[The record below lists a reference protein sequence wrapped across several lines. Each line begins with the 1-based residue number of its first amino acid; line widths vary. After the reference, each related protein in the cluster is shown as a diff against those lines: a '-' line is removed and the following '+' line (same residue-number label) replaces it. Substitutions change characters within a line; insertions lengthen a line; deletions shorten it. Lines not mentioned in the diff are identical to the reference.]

1 MTVCLQLGWG
11 VLFASNLYYSLV
23 SFRTVFL
30 YFCHDDGF
38 SSRGRLLGSIVTDRL
53 FSDTIMLSP
62 FGSMSRSIS
71 SLLLHLS
78 FRFVEICLFPIHS
91 CKLEISIIMWYQNSV
106 PNIFTQLHI
115 STYIFG
121 EVVVTT
127 SFYIFSVVIT
137 TAPHW
142 SSLVYYVYFW
152 SGNNHHRLLSPV

>member
-11 VLFASNLYYSLV
+11 GLFASDPYSSLV
-23 SFRTVFL
+23 SFRTVFV
-30 YFCHDDGF
+30 YCRQGDGF
-38 SSRGRLLGSIVTDRL
+38 SSQGRLLGSIVMDRL
-53 FSDTIMLSP
+53 FSDTILLSP

-71 SLLLHLS
+71 SLLLHPY

-121 EVVVTT
+121 KVVVTT
-127 SFYIFSVVIT
+127 SFYIFIVVIT

-142 SSLVYYVYFW
+142 SSLVYYVYF
-152 SGNNHHRLLSPV
+152 